1 MKPFCFLGVRE
12 HDRAAD
18 DEYAAMLAAT
28 GLEVGDLH
36 RVRVEQAPLG
46 KLDLTRYSG
55 LLLGGGPFC
64 VSDPQESKSA
74 LQRRVE
80 ADLGAL
86 LEEVVA
92 ADLPFMGC
100 CYGIGTLGAHLGAQ
114 VDTTYGEPVGAVQ
127 VELTDAGLQD
137 PVFGAAGPAFTV
149 FVGHKEA
156 VTRLPPAAVLLAS
169 SRTAP
174 VQAFRVGRNV
184 YATQFHPELDF
195 AGLELRVRAVRDQ
208 GYFPPEELEE
218 VLGRAG
224 AAGVDAVPPLL
235 RRFVEVHAR

>member
-1 MKPFCFLGVRE
+1 MKPFCFLEVRE
-12 HDRAAD
+12 NDRAAD
-18 DEYAAMLAAT
+18 DEYAAMLTAT
-28 GLEVGDLH
+28 GLGAGDLH
-36 RVRVEQAPLG
+36 RIRVEEAPLAP
-46 KLDLTRYSG
+46 LDLSAYSG

-64 VSDPQESKSA
+64 VSDPSEDKSA

-80 ADLGAL
+80 ADLDVVLAA
-86 LEEVVA
+86 VVA
-92 ADLPFMGC
+92 ADVPFVGC
-100 CYGIGTLGAHLGAQ
+100 CYGIGTLGTHLGAQ
-114 VDTTYGEPVGAVQ
+114 VDTTYGEPVGAVRI
-127 VELTDAGLQD
+127 ELTADGLQD
-137 PVFGAAGPAFTV
+137 PVFGVAGPAFTA

-156 VTRLPPAAVLLAS
+156 VSRLPSGAVLLAS
-169 SRTAP
+169 SAQAP